1 MDAPLHPAPREH
13 EELAHHPGPRKY
25 VAIAV
30 ILAIVTAIEVAIYY
44 IPPLLDYIV
53 PLLLAFALIKFIFVA
68 AYFMH
73 LKFDSKV
80 FRRFFLIGIVL
91 AIAIFGVV
99 LAIFFVA
106 QNGPAPVITE
116 QQ

>member
-1 MDAPLHPAPREH
+1 MDAPLHPAPREQ
-13 EELAHHPGPRKY
+13 EELEHHPGPRKY
-25 VAIAV
+25 VAVAV
-30 ILAIVTAIEVAIYY
+30 ILAIVTAVEVAIYY
-44 IPPLLDYIV
+44 IPALAGFIV

-68 AYFMH
+68 LYFMH

-91 AIAIFGVV
+91 ALAIFGVV

-106 QNGPAPVITE
+106 QNGPAPVVTDR
-116 QQ
+116 